1 MLDNQ
6 RESCNMNSDMVK
18 FHSQSQASKNKQTL
32 LPLFAILILC
42 ILSFAPVLENDF
54 VNFDDTSHLLKNP
67 ATHTLNISNIKTIF
81 TSLTQKTYIPLTILS
96 FSIERHFFQNNPFIY
111 HLNNL
116 ILHLGVTA
124 LVFSFALQVG
134 LPIRGA
140 FLAALLFGVHPM
152 HVESVA
158 WITERKD
165 VLYSFFYMLALC
177 FYWQYLSRK
186 KLSFYLATIIF
197 GLLSILAKPMA
208 LSLPL
213 VLFACDW
220 LKKRKLDRSLI
231 LDKIPPFLYA
241 ILIAWI
247 TYSQHSRIPGENFQS
262 GVLIWIYTVVFYIRQ
277 FFLPIVLSPIYMLPE
292 PVSLASF
299 YYAGSVFLLFFLL
312 VFFLRLHQ
320 NRWIFFSLLFY
331 FLSIFFLLRYD
342 SCEDINI
349 VADRF
354 MYLPSL
360 GFCLLFGAGA
370 ERFLDRYKNRKSILR
385 FLASSIFVLLFIF
398 LSFKTSEQAK
408 IWKNSQSLWNYV
420 ITIYPDSAIAYNN
433 RGTAQTRLDLAL
445 MDYNQ
450 TLRLDPTFPEAYFNR
465 GNAYY
470 QLGIHSLAIADY
482 THYISLD
489 PFDAEIYY
497 KRSLAYKKIDALE
510 NAATDKKKA
519 RLLGYVK

>member
-1 MLDNQ
+1 MY
-6 RESCNMNSDMVK
+6 SDMVK
-18 FHSQSQASKNKQTL
+18 FHPKNQASKYKQTL
-32 LPLFAILILC
+32 PPLFALLFLC
-42 ILSFAPVLENDF
+42 ILSFAPVLKNDF

-67 ATHTLNISNIKTIF
+67 AIHALNISNIKNIF
-81 TSLTQKTYIPLTILS
+81 TSLTEKTYIPLTVLS
-96 FSIERHFFQNNPFIY
+96 FSIEHHFFQHNPFIY

-134 LPIRGA
+134 LPVRGA
-140 FLAALLFGVHPM
+140 FLAALLFGIHPM

-177 FYWQYLSRK
+177 FYWQYLSQK
-186 KLSFYLATIIF
+186 KLSVYFATIVF

-220 LKKRKLDRSLI
+220 LKKRKFDRSLI
-231 LDKIPPFLYA
+231 LDKIPHFLYA
-241 ILIAWI
+241 VLIAWI
-247 TYSQHSRIPGENFQS
+247 TYSAHARIPGDNLQS
-262 GVLIWIYTVVFYIRQ
+262 AALIWVYTFVFYIRQ
-277 FFLPIVLSPIYMLPE
+277 FFLPLILSPIYLLPE
-292 PVSLASF
+292 PVSLVNF
-299 YYAGSVFLLFFLL
+299 YYTGSVGLLFL
-312 VFFLRLHQ
+312 VLIFSLRLRR
-320 NRWIFFSLLFY
+320 NRWISFAASFF

-342 SCEDINI
+342 SAIDINI

-370 ERFLDRYKNRKSILR
+370 ERFLARYKDRKAVLR
-385 FLASSIFVLLFIF
+385 LLASSLFVLLFVF
-398 LSFKTSEQAK
+398 LSYKTSEQSK
-408 IWKNSQSLWNYV
+408 IWKNSQSLWSHV
-420 ITIYPDSAIAYNN
+420 IAIYPDSAIAYNN
-433 RGTAQTRLDLAL
+433 RGTSQTRLDFAL

-450 TLRLDPTFPEAYFNR
+450 TLRLDPNFREAYFNR

-470 QLGIHSLAIADY
+470 QLEMHSRAIADY

-497 KRSLAYKKIDALE
+497 KRSLAYQKIGALE
-510 NAATDKKKA
+510 KATDDKKKA
-519 RLLGYVK
+519 HLLGYVK